1 MNETQ
6 DLIKTLMFMAD
17 CIVSSTACERR
28 RIAEACVGAHEL
40 VANIPLRNGN
50 AYPWIIACFEQ
61 FDRYRATSDVAC
73 SGWMLAALEFRLD
86 EHSQEDWRELRSIVD
101 QLVALLPLPTTIAT
115 VH

>member
-6 DLIKTLMFMAD
+6 DLIKTLMFTAD
-17 CIVSSTACERR
+17 CIVNSAASERR
-28 RIAEACVGAHEL
+28 RIAEAYASAHEL
-40 VANIPLRNGN
+40 VAKIPLRNGS

-61 FDRYRATSDVAC
+61 FDRYRAASDVAC

-86 EHSQEDWRELRSIVD
+86 EHGLEGWRELRSIVD
-101 QLVALLPLPTTIAT
+101 QLVALLPLPTAIAT